1 MKVALIGTGAMAR
14 KHAATLSAHPEAELL
29 TVCSTVRSQALADE
43 FQQLYGFQGQTQQF
57 EAVLADPEVEA
68 VYICTPDATHP
79 VFTAQ
84 ALEAGKHV
92 FCEKPLARNERG
104 FRMVAEARER
114 SRGRL
119 QVGMNCRYR
128 EQYSLPKSLAESGE
142 LGALRFIRGVYLLNK
157 VSVAKRH
164 EKAWWLEHPGNIFF
178 FLHANGIHILDLVR
192 WYGGTVESVFARGTG
207 FELGQDFR
215 ADTFSVTLGFES
227 GAIGE
232 VLISSV
238 AYQPRDVSLQMWFEK
253 GSVLDTTVYRR
264 EGEDLAN
271 QHQQVEVKQTTL
283 DLGLQFEDFLAAVAS
298 GVDPMN
304 SFQEALKNYHLINAI
319 ERSLESGLPTKPAAG
334 CAPAPVGSG

>member
-1 MKVALIGTGAMAR
+1 MKIALVGTGAMAS
-14 KHAATLSAHPEAELL
+14 KHAETLSGQADAELV
-29 TVCSTVRSQALADE
+29 TVCSTARSKARAVE
-43 FQQLYGFQGQTQQF
+43 FQQLYGFRNQTQEF
-57 EAVLADPEVEA
+57 DSILRDPEVEA

-79 VFTAQ
+79 LFTVQ

-104 FRMVAEARER
+104 FRMIADARER
-114 SRGRL
+114 TQGVL

-128 EQYSLPKSLAESGE
+128 EQYSLPKKLAEAGE
-142 LGALRFIRGVYLLNK
+142 LGDLRFIRGVYLLNK

-164 EKAWWLEHPGNIFF
+164 EKAWWLEHPQNIFF

-192 WYGGTVESVFARGTG
+192 WYGGRVVSVFARGTG
-207 FELGQDFR
+207 FELGQEYR

-238 AYQPRDVSLQMWFEK
+238 AYQPRDVSLQMWFQN

-264 EGEDLAN
+264 DGEDLAH

-283 DLGLQFEDFLAAVAS
+283 DLGLQFEDFLTAVS
-298 GVDPMN
+298 QQTEPMN
-304 SFQEALKNYHLINAI
+304 NFHEALRNYRLIHAI
-319 ERSLESGLPTKPAAG
+319 ERSLETGLPTKPEVG
-334 CAPAPVGSG
+334 CAPAAVS